1 MNYNDDEIVLPLNI
15 YEVLFCL
22 RVLSLENKLFLNSF
36 DRGLHRFG
44 SIVHHFASSSS
55 SCFAYLNGIFNQ
67 LVILWLACTYIRI
80 KRQHFSKKW
89 NNKYTNT
96 SSAQIL
102 RVVRS
107 DAYQLFVLV
116 LMVFFLQLK
125 AKNEQIYLKR
135 MFLLFFVGYC
145 VENENNIFIY
155 WHNGKRDRTTTAEYN
170 LWRNT
175 SLWAHCS
182 YAIEKEE
189 GNREKTTL
197 TDWFWSIFSVQCSTC
212 SSLHTFW

>member
-1 MNYNDDEIVLPLNI
+1 MLCSFLSISQDLEPIFLIYNNKIMQAHLANAPKCGINYNDDEIVLPLNI

-36 DRGLHRFG
+36 DRGLYRFG

-67 LVILWLACTYIRI
+67 LVILWLGCTYIRI

-116 LMVFFLQLK
+116 LMVFL
-125 AKNEQIYLKR
+125 A
-135 MFLLFFVGYC
+135 
-145 VENENNIFIY
+145 
-155 WHNGKRDRTTTAEYN
+155 
-170 LWRNT
+170 
-175 SLWAHCS
+175 S
-182 YAIEKEE
+182 IES
-189 GNREKTTL
+189 EK
-197 TDWFWSIFSVQCSTC
+197 
-212 SSLHTFW
+212 